1 MKHEVKRKPVCY
13 IIAGPNGAGKTT
25 YALEYLT
32 KVVACMEF
40 VNSDL
45 IAQGL
50 SPFNVDSVQLEA
62 GRLMLKRLRELARN
76 KADFAFE
83 TTFSGRSLAIFI
95 EELRSAGYW
104 IELYYLWI
112 PSVHF
117 SKNRVK
123 HRVKAGG
130 HDIPD
135 EAIKRRFGKSL
146 KNLIN
151 LYLPLVDVAFIVD
164 NSGVAAL
171 VAEKKSS
178 GKIDVV
184 KSDVWSSIVEES
196 KCE

>member
-1 MKHEVKRKPVCY
+1 MYKADKKPVCY

-25 YALEYLT
+25 YALKYLT

-76 KADFAFE
+76 RADFAFE
-83 TTFSGRSLAIFI
+83 TTFSGRSLAVFI
-95 EELRSAGYW
+95 DGLRSVGYW

-112 PSVHF
+112 PSVQF
-117 SKNRVK
+117 SKSRVM

-135 EAIKRRFGKSL
+135 DAIERRFSKSL
-146 KNLIN
+146 SNLIN
-151 LYLPLVDVAFIVD
+151 LYLPLVDEATIVD
-164 NSGVAAL
+164 NSVTTE
-171 VAEKKSS
+171 VIAEKKSN
-178 GKIDVV
+178 GRV
-184 KSDVWSSIVEES
+184 KVLINDIWSEILEVAR
-196 KCE
+196 CE